1 MKQVATFL
9 VPEQQAEA
17 NEFLRT
23 HKPEEQFFNKDTII
37 FFYDTGE
44 VSPAYEIADLQEL
57 LRSNKNARFQ
67 QEVTRFVLQ
76 RQLADLQA
84 ERSTLNTKANKTRV
98 EEVDNMISNIKQ
110 AISQADQAI
119 LMQDIKAEFAEG
131 RIVELKG

>member
-23 HKPEEQFFNKDTII
+23 HKPEEQFFNKDTMI

>member
-23 HKPEEQFFNKDTII
+23 HKPEEQFFNKDTVI

>member
-1 MKQVATFL
+1 
-9 VPEQQAEA
+9 
-17 NEFLRT
+17 
-23 HKPEEQFFNKDTII
+23 
-37 FFYDTGE
+37 

-119 LMQDIKAEFAEG
+119 LMQDIKAEFAEV
-131 RIVELKG
+131 RIPVDRDHRFRLIAIIQSVRSRSCIPVDRDHRFR

>member
-23 HKPEEQFFNKDTII
+23 HKPEEQFFNKDTMI
-37 FFYDTGE
+37 FFYETGE

>member
-23 HKPEEQFFNKDTII
+23 HKPEEQFFSKDTII

>member
-110 AISQADQAI
+110 AISQADRAI

>member
-9 VPEQQAEA
+9 VPEQQAGA